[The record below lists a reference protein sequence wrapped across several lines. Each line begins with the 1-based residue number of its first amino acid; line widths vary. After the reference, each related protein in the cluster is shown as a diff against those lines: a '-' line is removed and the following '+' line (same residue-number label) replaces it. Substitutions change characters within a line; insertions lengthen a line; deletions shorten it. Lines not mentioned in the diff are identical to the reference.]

1 MAEDNNDIIEE
12 ATDES
17 PSPEAEQKSERDND
31 SKDKVDSKQKP
42 KLLGLSTSLLVKIG
56 IGLAAL
62 SLIGGLA
69 AFFLMGSDDTAEE
82 ADPMLIEDGDAV
94 SESDVTDPVS
104 TDNEEETALPPVDI
118 DMENDEEES
127 VTVPT
132 VVKKQTDEN
141 GNIIPSDNLI
151 DPLPDV
157 DNSMAATGTTSES
170 APTVNDAST
179 GTDASPTNST
189 GTTTA
194 STDTTSPDKLLKE
207 VMALQQQLNK
217 QQSTNQELIKQIQQ
231 LSNENKHLK
240 NEDLTASDYVA
251 PATPSFTDDTQAE
264 SSGDKLIQYQEY
276 RYSQQHKLDIGP
288 QWGEVKPDLDKN

>member
-12 ATDES
+12 TTDEG
-17 PSPEAEQKSERDND
+17 PTPQAEERSERDND
-31 SKDKVDSKQKP
+31 SKDKGDSKQKS
-42 KLLGLSTSLLVKIG
+42 KLLGLSTSLLIKIG

-62 SLIGGLA
+62 LLIGGLA

-82 ADPMLIEDGDAV
+82 ADPLLLEDSDTL
-94 SESDVTDPVS
+94 SESDVTDPAS
-104 TDNEEETALPPVDI
+104 ANNEEEIALPSVDV
-118 DMENDEEES
+118 DMESDEEES
-127 VTVPT
+127 VTLPT

-141 GNIIPSDNLI
+141 GNVIPSDNLI
-151 DPLPDV
+151 DPMPDV
-157 DNSMAATGTTSES
+157 DNSMAATNTAPES
-170 APTVNDAST
+170 APTVNDA
-179 GTDASPTNST
+179 DASPTNSI
-189 GTTTA
+189 GTNTA
-194 STDTTSPDKLLKE
+194 SIDATSPDKLLKE

-217 QQSTNQELIKQIQQ
+217 QQSTNHELIKQIQQ

-251 PATPSFTDDTQAE
+251 PVTPSFTDDKQAE

-288 QWGEVKPDLDKN
+288 QWGEVKPDLGKN

>member
-17 PSPEAEQKSERDND
+17 PSPEPEQRSERDND
-31 SKDKVDSKQKP
+31 SKDKGDSKQKP
-42 KLLGLSTSLLVKIG
+42 KLLGLPRSLLIKIG

-94 SESDVTDPVS
+94 SDSDVIDPVS

-118 DMENDEEES
+118 DMESDEEES

-141 GNIIPSDNLI
+141 GNVIPADDLI

-157 DNSMAATGTTSES
+157 DNSMAATNTVSEPEPAVS
-170 APTVNDAST
+170 DAST
-179 GTDASPTNST
+179 ETATNDSAAAN
-189 GTTTA
+189 TA
-194 STDTTSPDKLLKE
+194 TKDSSSPDKLLKE
-207 VMALQQQLNK
+207 VMALQQQLSK
-217 QQSTNQELIKQIQQ
+217 QQSTNHELIKQIQE

-240 NEDLTASDYVA
+240 NADLTASNYVA
-251 PATPSFTDDTQAE
+251 PAAPSFTDDKQAE
-264 SSGDKLIQYQEY
+264 SGADKPIQYQEY

-288 QWGEVKPDLDKN
+288 QWGEVKPELGKN